1 MRSFMLAILMMMA
14 VCESAEGG
22 QIQSMQMKTVG
33 NESVIEIVGN
43 GIGEYVKEEKVS
55 PPQLVLTFK
64 DSTVADVARQTFD
77 PSAELPNSPLVQISS
92 YPHSDLDARVVL
104 DFKTKVQYK
113 IDANDRKITIRVPL
127 STERAAVAIQRE
139 RAPDLKPAD
148 LDPLTTIMSAETDQ
162 KFTGS
167 PITLKLK
174 DADVHEV
181 LRLISDA
188 SGFNIV
194 IHPQVNGRLT
204 LSLEQVPWDQAL
216 DVVLTT
222 LRLAAERKDSVLRVM
237 PRDQLIN
244 EKQAEIDAKRIV
256 AQAAPR
262 ITRIFPVSYAEL
274 GPLQSLLTTFANS
287 QSTAA
292 GGTPATI
299 LTNVN
304 TQSLIVRDTAEGVER
319 IKKMIQLLDVQTPQV
334 IIEAKVIDALES
346 FSKTI
351 GGRLSMSLTS
361 DNRNQ
366 ISINGGVPPA
376 GAGGGG
382 GAGGGAG
389 GAGGGAAGTTG
400 NSNSF
405 RFGIGNTATLDALLA
420 FSETQNTAK
429 VVSSPRVMV
438 LSGRRAQITQ
448 GSNIVNSVSTV
459 TPTGTQITQNFI
471 PYNTS
476 LGVTPRVTNDGS
488 VFLNLNLTRDTVE
501 TISGT
506 SVTAPRS
513 INTEVIVESGN
524 TLVLGG
530 VHSMDETANEGG
542 FPILRKMPIIGWLF
556 GEAGGNTKKTELVF
570 FVTPRIVNQERN
582 VGRDQAM
589 SEAASGAVEGEK
601 ETGKL

>member
-1 MRSFMLAILMMMA
+1 MRSFMLALLMMMA
-14 VCESAEGG
+14 VGAEAG

-43 GIGEYVKEEKVS
+43 RIGDYAKEEKAS

-64 DSTVADVARQTFD
+64 DSTVADAARQTFD
-77 PSAELPNSPLVQISS
+77 PSTETPNSPLVQVSS
-92 YPHSDLDARVVL
+92 YPLTDLDARVVL
-104 DFKTKVQYK
+104 DFKSKIQYK
-113 IDANDRKITIRVPL
+113 IDTSDRKITIRIPL
-127 STERAAVAIQRE
+127 SAEKNVAATQRE
-139 RAPDLKPAD
+139 RLPELKPSD

-194 IHPQVNGRLT
+194 IHPQVSGKLT

-244 EKQAEIDAKRIV
+244 EKQAEIDAKRVV

-274 GPLQSLLTTFANS
+274 GTLQSLLTNFANS
-287 QSTAA
+287 QNTA

-299 LTNVN
+299 LTNAN
-304 TQSLIVRDTAEGVER
+304 TQSLIVRDTAEGVDR

-361 DNRNQ
+361 DNRNRMDF
-366 ISINGGVPPA
+366 NGGVP
-376 GAGGGG
+376 
-382 GAGGGAG
+382 
-389 GAGGGAAGTTG
+389 AGTGAPTSSTG

-530 VHSMDETANEGG
+530 VHSVDETSTEGG

-570 FVTPRIVNQERN
+570 FVTPRIVNQDKN
-582 VGRDQAM
+582 LAKDQTVGD
-589 SEAASGAVEGEK
+589 AAGSTEDAK

>member
-1 MRSFMLAILMMMA
+1 MKSFMLALLLMMA
-14 VCESAEGG
+14 VCNFAEAG
-22 QIQSMQMKTVG
+22 QIQSMQVKTVA
-33 NESVIEIVGN
+33 NESVIEIIGN
-43 GIGEYVKEEKVS
+43 GIGDYVKEEKAS

-64 DSTVADVARQTFD
+64 DSTVADIARQTFD
-77 PSAELPNSPLVQISS
+77 PSTETPNSPLVQVSS
-92 YPHSDLDARVVL
+92 YPYTDLDARVVL
-104 DFKTKVQYK
+104 DFKSKLQYK
-113 IDANDRKITIRVPL
+113 IDASDRKITIRIPL
-127 STERAAVAIQRE
+127 ANDKPAVAVQRE
-139 RAPDLKPAD
+139 RMPELKASD
-148 LDPLTTIMSAETDQ
+148 LDPLTTIMSAGTDQ

-244 EKQAEIDAKRIV
+244 EKQAEIDAKRVV

-287 QSTAA
+287 QSTA

-299 LTNVN
+299 LTNAN
-304 TQSLIVRDTAEGVER
+304 TQSLIVRDTAEGVDR

-334 IIEAKVIDALES
+334 IIETKVIDALES

-361 DNRNQ
+361 DNRNRMDF
-366 ISINGGVPPA
+366 NGGVPA
-376 GAGGGG
+376 ATGAP
-382 GAGGGAG
+382 
-389 GAGGGAAGTTG
+389 TSSTG

-405 RFGIGNTATLDALLA
+405 RFGIGNSATLDALLA

-530 VHSMDETANEGG
+530 VHSVDETSNEGG

-570 FVTPRIVNQERN
+570 FVTPRIVNQEKN
-582 VGRDQAM
+582 LGKDQAVGD
-589 SEAASGAVEGEK
+589 ASGAVEGEK

>member
-1 MRSFMLAILMMMA
+1 MRSFMLALLMMMA
-14 VCESAEGG
+14 ICASAEAG
-22 QIQSMQMKTVG
+22 QIQSMQVKNSG
-33 NESVIEIVGN
+33 NESVIEIIGN
-43 GIGEYVKEEKVS
+43 GIGDYVKEEKTS

-64 DSTVADVARQTFD
+64 DSTVADIARQTFD
-77 PSAELPNSPLVQISS
+77 PSTELPNSPLVQISS
-92 YPHSDLDARVVL
+92 YPFTDLDARVVL
-104 DFKTKVQYK
+104 DFKSKLQYK
-113 IDANDRKITIRVPL
+113 IDANDRKITIRIPL
-127 STERAAVAIQRE
+127 SSEKPAVAIQRA
-139 RAPDLKPAD
+139 RAPDLKPSD

-194 IHPQVNGRLT
+194 IHPQVAGKLT

-244 EKQAEIDAKRIV
+244 EKQAEIDAKRVV

-274 GPLQSLLTTFANS
+274 GTLQSLLTTFANS
-287 QSTAA
+287 QNTA

-299 LTNVN
+299 LINTN
-304 TQSLIVRDTAEGVER
+304 TQSLIVRDTAEGVDR

-361 DNRNQ
+361 DNRNRMDF
-366 ISINGGVPPA
+366 NGGVPAAIGAPA
-376 GAGGGG
+376 SS
-382 GAGGGAG
+382 
-389 GAGGGAAGTTG
+389 TG

-530 VHSMDETANEGG
+530 VHSVDETSNEGG
-542 FPILRKMPIIGWLF
+542 FPILRKMPILGWLF

-570 FVTPRIVNQERN
+570 FVTPRIVNQEKSMGKDQT
-582 VGRDQAM
+582 VGDAGG
-589 SEAASGAVEGEK
+589 SVEGGK

>member
-1 MRSFMLAILMMMA
+1 MLALLMMA
-14 VCESAEGG
+14 VGVSAEAG
-22 QIQSMQMKTVG
+22 QIQSMQVKNVG
-33 NESVIEIVGN
+33 NESVIEIIGN
-43 GIGEYVKEEKVS
+43 GIGDYVKEEKTS

-64 DSTVADVARQTFD
+64 DSTIADIARQTFD
-77 PSAELPNSPLVQISS
+77 PSTELPNSPLVQISS
-92 YPHSDLDARVVL
+92 YPFTDLDARVVL
-104 DFKTKVQYK
+104 DFKSKLQYK
-113 IDANDRKITIRVPL
+113 IDANDRKITIRIPL
-127 STERAAVAIQRE
+127 SSDKPAVAVQRE
-139 RAPDLKPAD
+139 RAPDLKPSD
-148 LDPLTTIMSAETDQ
+148 LDPLTTIMSAETEQ

-222 LRLAAERKDSVLRVM
+222 LRLAAERRDSVLRVV

-244 EKQAEIDAKRIV
+244 EKQAEIDAKRVV

-274 GPLQSLLTTFANS
+274 GTLQSLLTTFVNS
-287 QSTAA
+287 QNTA
-292 GGTPATI
+292 GGAPATI
-299 LTNVN
+299 LINAN
-304 TQSLIVRDTAEGVER
+304 TQSLIVRDTAEGVDR

-361 DNRNQ
+361 NGRNRMDF
-366 ISINGGVPPA
+366 NGGVPA
-376 GAGGGG
+376 AGGGSSSS
-382 GAGGGAG
+382 
-389 GAGGGAAGTTG
+389 TG

-530 VHSMDETANEGG
+530 VHSVDETSNEGG
-542 FPILRKMPIIGWLF
+542 FPILRKMPILGWLF

-570 FVTPRIVNQERN
+570 FVTPRIVNQEKSMGKDQT
-582 VGRDQAM
+582 VGDAGG
-589 SEAASGAVEGEK
+589 SVEGGK